1 MVVGDSAMTVRARS
15 IVAILGLGLIAIGA
29 TGCGTGSSY
38 LNPSTS
44 TTTLMAGWEHRF
56 TLEWSADPESGGG
69 RRIRGYVTSQH
80 GEYAD
85 HLRLLAQALDA
96 SGAVVGQKIVYVPA
110 GIAGFQRAYFEIP
123 GLPSADHYRVSVW
136 DYSLLQSVR
145 ASAP

>member
-1 MVVGDSAMTVRARS
+1 MTVRTRS
-15 IVAILGLGLIAIGA
+15 ISAVLGLGFVAVAVISCGA
-29 TGCGTGSSY
+29 VSSY
-38 LNPSTS
+38 LTPSGS

-56 TLEWSADPESGGG
+56 TVDWSADPESGGG

-85 HLRLLAQALDA
+85 RLRLLAQALDA

-110 GIAGFQRAYFEIP
+110 GIAGFQRAYFEI
-123 GLPSADHYRVSVW
+123 LSVPSSDHYRVSVW
-136 DYSLLQSVR
+136 DYSLLQSAR